1 MKIEFEARDAF
12 SQQGEAL
19 IEGSEAKAKM
29 ERFLRIFGQILLVG
43 VDETIYNVKIDG
55 KEIGIY

>member
-19 IEGSEAKAKM
+19 IEDAEAKAKM
-29 ERFLRIFGQILLVG
+29 ESFLRIFGQILLVG

-55 KEIGIY
+55 KEVGIY

>member
-19 IEGSEAKAKM
+19 IESSEAKAKM
-29 ERFLRIFGQILLVG
+29 ESFLRIFGQILLVG

-55 KEIGIY
+55 KEVGIY